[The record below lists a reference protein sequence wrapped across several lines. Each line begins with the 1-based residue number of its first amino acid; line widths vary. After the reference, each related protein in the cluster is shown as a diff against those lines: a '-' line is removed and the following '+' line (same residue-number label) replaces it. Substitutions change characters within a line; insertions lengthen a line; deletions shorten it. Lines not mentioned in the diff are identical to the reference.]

1 MTACMALGWSFTAAL
16 LNTWISAETN
26 VLNNELK
33 IPCDRK

>member
-1 MTACMALGWSFTAAL
+1 MALGWSFTAAL

-33 IPCDRK
+33 THV